1 MIHPAELAELEA
13 FRDLYAVAPASL
25 GARSAELGGALCLRL
40 ETDPR
45 SAMFNRVLGL
55 GLQKPAADHA
65 LDRIASFFGGGLAWA
80 VALAPQAEPAELPA
94 WLERRG
100 YTRGYGWTKFSRAAG
115 AAPQAATEL
124 RVERVEEGD
133 AFAEAFVRGYGT
145 PEFFRDW
152 VARLPGR
159 PGWHCF
165 VASTEPTPPESVRS
179 TSPAPSAG
187 SASPRRCPSTAARAR
202 RARSSPHASTLPW
215 RRAARSSPPRP
226 ASRAGVSPAG
236 RGATS
241 RARASSRGTCDRTTS
256 APRTRTR
263 QADSARGGCPR
274 GP

>member
-25 GARSAELGGALCLRL
+25 GAGSAELGGALCLRL
-40 ETDPR
+40 EADPR

-55 GLQKPAADHA
+55 GLQTPAAQGA
-65 LDRIASFFGGGLAWA
+65 LDRIASFFGDGLAWA

-94 WLERRG
+94 WLEHRG
-100 YTRGYGWTKFSRAAG
+100 YTSGYGWTKFIRAAG
-115 AAPQAATEL
+115 AAQEAATDL
-124 RVERVEEGD
+124 RVERVEDGD
-133 AFAEAFVRGYGT
+133 AFAEAFVRGYGP

-165 VASTEPTPPESVRS
+165 VAFEGAEPAGVGALYVTGPVGWLGIAATVPEHRRKG
-179 TSPAPSAG
+179 AQSAIL
-187 SASPRRCPSTAARAR
+187 AARLDA
-202 RARSSPHASTLPW
+202 AVEAGCEVVASDTGE
-215 RRAARSSPPRP
+215 PRW
-226 ASRAGVSPAG
+226 ASPAG

-241 RARASSRGTCDRTTS
+241 RAPASRRSTCGRTTS
-256 APRTRTR
+256 ARRTRTR
-263 QADSARGGCPR
+263 PADSARGGCPR